1 MIYDKIYIYRL
12 LPLAEIAYVGF
23 KTALISRKLNEAVGI
38 NISFARENL

>member
-12 LPLAEIAYVGF
+12 LPLAKITYVGF
-23 KTALISRKLNEAVGI
+23 EAALVSRKLNEAVGI

>member
-23 KTALISRKLNEAVGI
+23 KTALISRKLIEAVGL
-38 NISFARENL
+38 NLSFARENL